1 MAYVYRF
8 LDSKGNI
15 IYIGKTVNIG
25 LRMQQHFSDKGHLPK
40 ECYNS
45 VAKIEYQKYKTE
57 SDSLIMETYYITKY
71 SPKFNKLQQSRD
83 LPTIEFDEGSW
94 RTYKQFKPIQVKPYK
109 PSKFLKFALVS
120 IYLIIIL
127 LVILKIV

>member
-1 MAYVYRF
+1 MYVYRF
-8 LDSKGNI
+8 LDGYGNI
-15 IYIGKTVNIG
+15 IYFGKTVNID

-83 LPTIEFDEGSW
+83 FPTIQFDEGNW

-109 PSKFLKFALVS
+109 PSKFLKFALAS

>member
-8 LDSKGNI
+8 INCEGDI
-15 IYIGKTVNIG
+15 IYIGKTVNID
-25 LRMQQHFSDKGHLPK
+25 LRMQQHFGDKGHLSK

-71 SPKFNKLQQSRD
+71 SPKYNKLQQSRD
-83 LPTIEFDEGSW
+83 LPTIEFNEGSW
-94 RTYKQFKPIQVKPYK
+94 RIYKQFKPIQIKPYK
-109 PSKFLKFALVS
+109 PSKLLKFALAS

-127 LVILKIV
+127 LAILKIV